1 MATHKR
7 LGEILIDLGVMTPA
21 EVERVAAAQDRRGDP
36 VKFCQLAKELGLV
49 TDEQILAA
57 LAVQMGAVPLN
68 LQRSIRKVIGEL
80 KRPAPK
86 SPLPIALD
94 RVQRRLPRKAE
105 QPAEP
110 TT

>member
-7 LGEILIDLGVMTPA
+7 LGEILIELGVLTPA
-21 EVERVAAAQDRRGDP
+21 EVERVATAQGRRGDA
-36 VKFCQLAKELGLV
+36 VKFCQLAKDLGLV

-68 LQRSIRKVIGEL
+68 MQRSIRKVLGDL

-86 SPLPIALD
+86 SPLPFALD
-94 RVQRRLPRKAE
+94 RANLSRRR
-105 QPAEP
+105 
-110 TT
+110 T